1 MRNLLRKPLTWMVIA
16 ECIVVT
22 VLIVVVWNVVAA
34 AAATQHAAVGPQ
46 PAVDTTASPTA
57 SLPDV
62 TQMTRPASPVQLPG
76 LNLNSGFWRVR
87 LGQLNSEQVT
97 FEQLEWRLVHSAM
110 DAMRGYLDTVVLPS
124 VTRAERA

>member
-1 MRNLLRKPLTWMVIA
+1 MVIA

-22 VLIVVVWNVVAA
+22 LLIVVVWNVVAP
-34 AAATQHAAVGPQ
+34 AAATQHEAVSAP

-62 TQMTRPASPVQLPG
+62 TQVTRRATPVQRPG

-97 FEQLEWRLVHSAM
+97 FEQLEWPLVHSAM
-110 DAMRGYLDTVVLPS
+110 DAMQGYLDTVVLPS
-124 VTRAERA
+124 ITRAERA

>member
-22 VLIVVVWNVVAA
+22 LLIVVVWNVVAA
-34 AAATQHAAVGPQ
+34 AAASTQRVAGSVAQGLSTPTSSPAAP
-46 PAVDTTASPTA
+46 PP
-57 SLPDV
+57 PDV
-62 TQMTRPASPVQLPG
+62 AQASKAAPVQLPG

-87 LGQLNSEQVT
+87 LGQLNSEQVV

-110 DAMRGYLDTVVLPS
+110 DAAQGYLETV
-124 VTRAERA
+124 